1 MNLDDEDEMKG
12 EEEEEEGQDKFDDN
26 LDDDIEMK
34 DDEKSNDNGEEE
46 GQDKLMITDDD
57 IEMKDDEKSM
67 IMVKKKKMM
76 MIINKIMKWIQP
88 MKRNNYPKMKEE
100 MLTMNSMVIMK
111 SMKMSWNQIMKM
123 MLLVKI
129 MKPPTRK

>member
-1 MNLDDEDEMKG
+1 MKKKKGQDKFDDNLDDDIEMKDDEINDNG

-34 DDEKSNDNGEEE
+34 DDEKS
-46 GQDKLMITDDD
+46 
-57 IEMKDDEKSM
+57 M
-67 IMVKKKKMM
+67 IMVKKKKKMM

-129 MKPPTRK
+129 MRNPTRK